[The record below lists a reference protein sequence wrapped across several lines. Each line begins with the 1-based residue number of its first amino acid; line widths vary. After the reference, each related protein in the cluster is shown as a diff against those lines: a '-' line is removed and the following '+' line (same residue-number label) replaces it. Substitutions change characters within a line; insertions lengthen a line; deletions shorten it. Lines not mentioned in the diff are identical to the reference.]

1 MDIKAY
7 FKKVYTVAYM
17 LTGEEKIAEEIAE
30 LAITNAAEQLNGNNE
45 VSASKLQLTI
55 LELVKIFLEM
65 PKLHSDDNIMCI
77 QKALLTLKPLNR
89 AVVIWK
95 DVLGYQ
101 LSVNIPVL
109 DCTYEELVR
118 ELVSGRRELKEY
130 ISHSGWFEAT
140 EKLIIQ

>member
-30 LAITNAAEQLNGNNE
+30 LAITNTAEQLNRNNK
-45 VSASKLQLTI
+45 VSANMLQLTI
-55 LELVKIFLEM
+55 LELIKIFLKM
-65 PKLHSDDNIMCI
+65 PKPHSDNNIKGI

-95 DVLGYQ
+95 DVLGYEI
-101 LSVNIPVL
+101 SVNIPVF
-109 DCTYEELVR
+109 DCTYEELVK
-118 ELVSGRRELKEY
+118 ELVCGRKELKDN
-130 ISHSGWFEAT
+130 INLCNC
-140 EKLIIQ
+140 KP